1 MFTKEVKDNRR
12 SIALLDGGVGQEI
25 YRRARDVSSPLWSV
39 AVMLEQPEIVT
50 EVHADFIRAGAKTLT
65 LNTYAATPTRLRK
78 QGLQEQMKVIHQQA
92 FVALERAINATGVQ
106 VDIAACLPPLTASY
120 QGQPA
125 RSFEDVREEY
135 DTLIRLQAGADVVL
149 IETMT
154 NTLEARAACAAA
166 SELGKPFGVA
176 FRLEA
181 NGRLKSGETLA
192 EAIAAVEGYS
202 PAAVM
207 LNCCDP
213 ELVTGAMP
221 ELVNLYPVVGGY
233 ANAFKSVEAV
243 ASGGLVDALEARPDI
258 SPEAYAALVRQWLA
272 DGARVVGGCCEITPG
287 HIGFLADAL
296 AGEFN
301 VVRFSQLG
309 FYSPFEGD

>member
-1 MFTKEVKDNRR
+1 MR
-12 SIALLDGGVGQEI
+12 SVALLDGGLGQEI
-25 YRRARDVSSPLWSV
+25 YRRARGVSSPLWSV
-39 AVMLEQPEIVT
+39 AVMLEQPEVVT
-50 EVHADFIRAGAKTLT
+50 AVHADFIRAGAKTLT

-78 QGLQEQMKVIHQQA
+78 QGLHDQMCAIHQQA
-92 FVALERAINATGVQ
+92 FQALERAIDATGVQ

-120 QGQPA
+120 QGRPA
-125 RSFEDVREEY
+125 RSFEDVRDEY
-135 DTLIRLQAGADVVL
+135 ATLVQLQARADVFL

-166 SELGKPFGVA
+166 SDLGKPYGVA

-181 NGRLKSGETLA
+181 NGKLKSGETLA
-192 EAIAAVEGYS
+192 EAVNAIKGYL

-213 ELVTGAMP
+213 ELVTNAMP
-221 ELVNLYPVVGGY
+221 ELVDMYPIVGGY

-243 ASGGLVDALEARPDI
+243 AGGGLVDALEARPDI
-258 SPEAYAALVRQWLA
+258 SPEAYSAQVRRWLA
-272 DGARVVGGCCEITPG
+272 DGACVVGGCCEITPE
-287 HIGFLADAL
+287 HIRFMADAL

-301 VVRFSQLG
+301 FVRLSQLG
-309 FYSPFEGD
+309 LRTPSEGH

>member
-1 MFTKEVKDNRR
+1 MR
-12 SIALLDGGVGQEI
+12 SVALLDGGLGQEI
-25 YRRARDVSSPLWSV
+25 YRRARGVSSPLWSV
-39 AVMLEQPEIVT
+39 AVMLEQPEVVT
-50 EVHADFIRAGAKTLT
+50 AVHADFIRAGAKTLT

-78 QGLQEQMKVIHQQA
+78 QGLHDQICAIHQQA
-92 FVALERAINATGVQ
+92 FQALERAIDATGVQ

-125 RSFEDVREEY
+125 RSFEDVRDEY
-135 DTLIRLQAGADVVL
+135 ATLVQLQARADVFL

-166 SELGKPFGVA
+166 SDLGKPYGVA

-181 NGRLKSGETLA
+181 NGKLKSGETLA
-192 EAIAAVEGYS
+192 EAVNAIKGYL

-213 ELVTGAMP
+213 ELVTNAMP
-221 ELVNLYPVVGGY
+221 ELVDMYPIVGGY

-243 ASGGLVDALEARPDI
+243 AGGGLVDALEARPDV
-258 SPEAYAALVRQWLA
+258 SPEAYSAQVRQWLA
-272 DGARVVGGCCEITPG
+272 DGACVVGGCCEITPE
-287 HIGFLADAL
+287 HIRFMADAL

-301 VVRFSQLG
+301 FVRLSQLG
-309 FYSPFEGD
+309 LRIPSEGH

>member
-1 MFTKEVKDNRR
+1 MQSV
-12 SIALLDGGVGQEI
+12 ALLDGGLGQEI
-25 YRRARDVSSPLWSV
+25 YRRARGVSSPLWSV
-39 AVMLEQPEIVT
+39 AVMLEQPEVVT
-50 EVHADFIRAGAKTLT
+50 AVHADFIRAGAKTLT

-78 QGLQEQMKVIHQQA
+78 QGLEEQIEAIHRQA
-92 FVALERAINATGVQ
+92 FQALERAIDATGAQ

-125 RSFEDVREEY
+125 RSFEDVRDEY
-135 DTLIRLQAGADVVL
+135 ATLVQLQAGADVFL

-154 NTLEARAACAAA
+154 NTLEARAACAAV
-166 SELGKPFGVA
+166 SDVDKPCGVA

-192 EAIAAVEGYS
+192 EAIAAIEGYS

-207 LNCCDP
+207 LNCCGP
-213 ELVTGAMP
+213 ELMTDAMP
-221 ELVNLYPVVGGY
+221 ELVKMYPVVGGY

-243 ASGGLVDALEARPDI
+243 ANGGLVDTLEARADI
-258 SPEAYAALVRQWLA
+258 SPEAYAAQVRQWLV
-272 DGARVVGGCCEITPG
+272 DGARVVGGCCEITPE
-287 HIGFLADAL
+287 HIRVMANAL

-309 FYSPFEGD
+309 LW